1 MLFFSLGAA
10 LLGMTAAASALE
22 TIEVL
27 GNKFFKQD
35 GSQFFLKGVAYQL
48 VPDDPLIDTE
58 QCQRD
63 ADLMKE
69 LGVNSIRVYHVN
81 ASADHDGCMKAFA
94 DAGIYLLIDL
104 DTFDTY
110 VTPVDLHWNQ
120 TQHDLYAAVM
130 DTFHNYDNVLGFF
143 VGNEN
148 IAKKED
154 SVAAPFIKAAA
165 RDMKAYRD
173 KKNYRKIPIGYSA
186 ADIVE
191 LRPMLQDYLTCGGD
205 SADIVDF
212 FALNSYSWC
221 DPADYNTSTYN
232 MLETYAKDF
241 PVPIFFSETGCNTP
255 GPRLFADQDAI
266 FGKDMINDWSGSIIY
281 EWIEEENHYG
291 LISYGSPN
299 ADASNTHVAGGF
311 IRKGT
316 PTPVSPDF
324 DNLKSKWAT
333 NTPTGAQKSDVDPKT
348 LTTPACPTSTNGGW
362 WAIEGNVR
370 LPTLGESVART
381 FTTVPSA
388 TADSQPQSAGKGSN
402 GNDNIG
408 KGSNSNGNSNSG
420 NGNTGNGNNGSDNNK
435 DDGKG
440 KSNSAASRDKQITV
454 LGPIIAAVIL
464 LIAVAL

>member
-1 MLFFSLGAA
+1 MRISSLSLA
-10 LLGMTAAASALE
+10 LSGLASAVSALDA
-22 TIEVL
+22 IEVL
-27 GNKFFKQD
+27 GNKFFKKD

-48 VPDDPLIDTE
+48 RPQDPLIDTE

-63 ADLMKE
+63 ASLMKE
-69 LGVNSIRVYHVN
+69 LGVNSIRVYHVD
-81 ASADHDGCMKAFA
+81 ASANHDGCMKAFD

-104 DTFDTY
+104 DTFGTY
-110 VTPVDLHWNQ
+110 VISTDLHWNQ
-120 TQHDLYAAVM
+120 TQYDSYAAVM

-154 SVAAPFIKAAA
+154 SIAAPFIKAAA

-191 LRPMLQDYLTCGGD
+191 LRPMLQNYLACGGD
-205 SADIVDF
+205 SADIIDF

-221 DPADYNTSTYN
+221 DPADYNTSTYDK
-232 MLETYAKDF
+232 LEEYAKDY

-255 GPRLFADQDAI
+255 GPRLFADQDAV
-266 FGKDMINDWSGSIIY
+266 FGKDMIHDWSGSIIY

-291 LISYGSPN
+291 LISYGPSGG
-299 ADASNTHVAGGF
+299 DTSNTAVEGGF
-311 IRKGT
+311 TRQGT

-324 DNLKSKWAT
+324 NNLKSKWAT
-333 NTPTGAQKSDVDPKT
+333 ITPSGVHKSDVDPKT

-370 LPTLGESVART
+370 LPTLGETMAGT
-381 FTTVPSA
+381 FTAVPSA
-388 TADSQPQSAGKGSN
+388 TSDSQPQT
-402 GNDNIG
+402 
-408 KGSNSNGNSNSG
+408 
-420 NGNTGNGNNGSDNNK
+420 TGGGGGGQDDSKN
-435 DDGKG
+435 DGKG
-440 KSNSAASRDKQITV
+440 QDKGQDKGKGKNAASKDMQITV
-454 LGPIIAAVIL
+454 LGSSIAAVIL
-464 LIAVAL
+464 FAAVAL